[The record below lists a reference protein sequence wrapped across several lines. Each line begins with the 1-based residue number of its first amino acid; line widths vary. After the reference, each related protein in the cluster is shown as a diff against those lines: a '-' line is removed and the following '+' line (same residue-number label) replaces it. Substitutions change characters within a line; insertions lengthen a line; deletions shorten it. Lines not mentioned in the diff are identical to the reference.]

1 MKSRLS
7 DLLSKKLGD
16 LTLGEL
22 SEALTLVK
30 NLSSSLGELE
40 KQPEQN
46 IGSFVDVPSKVV
58 RIVEFVDT
66 YSAADAITKGR
77 IKQMLGR
84 YAMLKQRD
92 LDLNLY
98 NKGPKPSGIR
108 PYSLSSG
115 KVDPLYKIDLA
126 KISDDIYSVT
136 ASGGYTKAS
145 QELKKIL
152 DLAGVKTL
160 S

>member
-1 MKSRLS
+1 MKSELANLLGKRLR
-7 DLLSKKLGD
+7 D
-16 LTLGEL
+16 LTLKEL
-22 SEALTLVK
+22 SEALTIIK
-30 NLSSSLGELE
+30 NLSSSLSEFE

-77 IKQMLGR
+77 IKKMLGR

-92 LDLNLY
+92 LDLNPY
-98 NKGPKPSGIR
+98 KGPKPSGIR